1 MFLNTLVQFIDP
13 RTCDACEDCRGE
25 ALGDPDQ
32 QDGRPDRQVGA
43 EEIRLLQG
51 PAHTLP
57 QGFNH

>member
-1 MFLNTLVQFIDP
+1 MFIDP